1 MADYDVV
8 IIGGGPAGLTAG
20 IYASRARLKTL
31 LIEKMM
37 PGGQIL
43 TSPLLENYP
52 GFPEG
57 VAGPKVIDDMVRQ
70 AQRFGLEIRTAEVAK
85 IEDDGPRKRLSCAD
99 GSFGASAV
107 ILAMGASY
115 SSLGVPGEKELEGR
129 GVSYCATCDG
139 PLFRNK
145 ETVVVGGG
153 DTAIE
158 EALHLTHFCS
168 KVSVVHRRNELR
180 AAKILQ
186 ERAFAEKKIEIV
198 WDSVVT
204 EILGKERVEGVMT
217 KNVKTSEQK
226 LVTASGVFLAVGF
239 TPHTGLVKGLVETDD
254 KGYIITDDDM
264 AASRPGFF
272 AAGDCR
278 KKSLRQFVT
287 ACGDGATAA
296 FSAQRYIE
304 NRNQAARPH

>member
-1 MADYDVV
+1 MPDYDVV

-52 GFPEG
+52 GFSKG
-57 VAGPKVIDDMVRQ
+57 VAGLSVIEEMVKQ
-70 AQRFGLEIRTAEVAK
+70 AERFGLEIKTGEVKK
-85 IEDDGPRKRLSCAD
+85 IEEKGDKKAVSSDTGAYD
-99 GSFGASAV
+99 ASAV
-107 ILAMGASY
+107 IFAMGASY
-115 SSLGVPGEKELEGR
+115 SKLAVPGEEKLNGR

-139 PLFRNK
+139 PLYRNK
-145 ETVVVGGG
+145 EVAVVGGG

-158 EALHLTHFCS
+158 EALHLAKFCS
-168 KVSVVHRRNELR
+168 KVHVIHRRNELR

-186 ERAFAEKKIEIV
+186 ERALAEKKINII
-198 WDSVVT
+198 WDSIVT
-204 EILGKERVEGVMT
+204 EILGTVKVEGVMT

-226 LVTASGVFLAVGF
+226 IVPVSGVFLAVGF
-239 TPHTGLVKGLVETDD
+239 TPHTGIAKGLVATDD

-264 AASRPGFF
+264 AASRAGFF

-278 KKSLRQFVT
+278 KKLLRQFVT

-296 FSAQRYIE
+296 FAAQKYIE
-304 NRNQAARPH
+304 QKGGVK

>member
-1 MADYDVV
+1 MPDLDVL

-31 LIEKMM
+31 LLEKMM

-43 TSPLLENYP
+43 TTPLLENYP
-52 GFPEG
+52 GFSGG
-57 VAGPKVIDDMVRQ
+57 VTGLGVIEEMVKQ
-70 AQRFGLEIRTAEVAK
+70 AQRFGLEIKTGEVTK
-85 IEDDGPRKRLSCAD
+85 IEDK
-99 GSFGASAV
+99 GSVKAVTSDTGAYNASAV
-107 ILAMGASY
+107 IFAMGASY
-115 SSLGVPGEKELEGR
+115 SKLGVPGEEKLAGR

-145 ETVVVGGG
+145 EVAVVGGG

-158 EALHLTHFCS
+158 EALHLAHFCS
-168 KVSVVHRRNELR
+168 KINVIHRRNELR
-180 AAKILQ
+180 ATKILQ
-186 ERAFAEKKIEIV
+186 ERAFAEKKINIV
-198 WDSVVT
+198 WDSVVA
-204 EILGKERVEGVMT
+204 EILGTEKVEGVMT

-226 LVTASGVFLAVGF
+226 IVPASGVFLAVGF
-239 TPHTGLVKGLVETDD
+239 TPHTGIAKGLVATDD

-264 AASRPGFF
+264 AASRAGFF

-278 KKSLRQFVT
+278 RKLLRQFVT

-296 FSAQRYIE
+296 FAAQKYIE
-304 NRNQAARPH
+304 QKGGVK

>member
-1 MADYDVV
+1 MADYDVI

-31 LIEKMM
+31 LLERMM

-57 VAGPKVIDDMVRQ
+57 VPGIQIIEEIVKQ
-70 AQRFGLEIRTAEVAK
+70 GERFGLTAK
-85 IEDDGPRKRLSCAD
+85 IEPVISIEDKGK
-99 GSFGASAV
+99 GAKTARTDKDTHKAAAV
-107 ILAMGASY
+107 IFAMGASY
-115 SSLGVPGEKELEGR
+115 AKLAVPGEGKLGGR

-139 PLFRNK
+139 PLFKNK
-145 ETVVVGGG
+145 DVVVVGGG

-158 EALHLTHFCS
+158 EALFLAKFCA
-168 KVSVVHRRNELR
+168 KVSVVHRRSELR

-186 ERAFAEKKIEIV
+186 ERAFANKKINFV
-198 WDSVVT
+198 WDSVVA
-204 EILGKERVEGVMT
+204 EISGDQRVEGV
-217 KNVKTSEQK
+217 KVRNAKTGEERAI
-226 LVTASGVFLAVGF
+226 ASHGVFIAVGF
-239 TPHTGLVKGLVETDD
+239 KPHTELAKGLVEMDE
-254 KGYIITDDDM
+254 KGYIITKDDM
-264 AASRPGFF
+264 STSREGFF

-278 KKSLRQFVT
+278 KKLLYQFVT

-296 FSAQRYIE
+296 FAAQKYIE
-304 NRNQAARPH
+304 QLQ

>member
-1 MADYDVV
+1 MPDYDVIV
-8 IIGGGPAGLTAG
+8 IGGGPAGLTAG

-31 LIEKMM
+31 LLEKMM

-52 GFPEG
+52 GFSAG
-57 VAGPKVIDDMVRQ
+57 VAGPKVIDEMVKQ
-70 AQRFGLEIRTAEVAK
+70 AVNFGLEIKTGDVTK
-85 IEDDGPRKRLSCAD
+85 IEDKGAEKAVSAD
-99 GSFGASAV
+99 GCQAEYGVSAV
-107 ILAMGASY
+107 IFAMGASY
-115 SSLGVPGEKELEGR
+115 SKLNVPGEEKLSGR

-145 ETVVVGGG
+145 EVVVVGGG

-158 EALHLTHFCS
+158 EALHLAHFCS

-180 AAKILQ
+180 ATKILQ
-186 ERAFAEKKIEIV
+186 ERAFAEKKINIV

-204 EILGKERVEGVMT
+204 EILGTLRVEGVMA
-217 KNVKTSEQK
+217 KNVKTGEQK
-226 LVTASGVFLAVGF
+226 IVPSQGVFPAVGF
-239 TPHTGLVKGLVETDD
+239 TPHTEIAKGLVETDD
-254 KGYIITDDDM
+254 KGYIITDDNM
-264 AASRPGFF
+264 AASRAGFF

-278 KKSLRQFVT
+278 KKLLRQFVT

-296 FSAQRYIE
+296 FAAQKYIE
-304 NRNQAARPH
+304 GLK

>member
-1 MADYDVV
+1 MADYDVI

-31 LIEKMM
+31 LLEKMM

-43 TSPLLENYP
+43 TSPYLENYP
-52 GFPEG
+52 GFSEG
-57 VAGPKVIDDMVRQ
+57 VSGAHIIEEIVKQ
-70 AQRFGLEIRTAEVAK
+70 SKRFGLEIRTESAVSVDNR
-85 IEDDGPRKRLSCAD
+85 EDSVKVIKTDNGTHKT
-99 GSFGASAV
+99 SAV
-107 ILAMGASY
+107 IFAMGASY
-115 SSLGVPGEKELEGR
+115 LKLDVPGEDRLSGR

-139 PLFRNK
+139 PLFKNK
-145 ETVVVGGG
+145 EVVVVGGG

-158 EALHLTHFCS
+158 ESIFLAGFCA

-186 ERAFAEKKIEIV
+186 ERAMTNKKINFI

-204 EILGKERVEGVMT
+204 EITGDQKIEAVRI
-217 KNVKTSEQK
+217 KNVKTGEEKIAAIQ
-226 LVTASGVFLAVGF
+226 GVFVAVGF
-239 TPHTGLVKGLVETDD
+239 KPHTEIAKTLVETDE
-254 KGYIITDDDM
+254 KGYIVTKDDM
-264 AASRPGFF
+264 STSQRGLF

-278 KKSLRQFVT
+278 KKLLYQFVT

-296 FSAQRYIE
+296 FAAQRYIE
-304 NRNQAARPH
+304 SFKK